1 MMSAANGQGNP
12 ASLAA
17 AGAGVL
23 LFIPIFLLL
32 LVWLAARFCCTG
44 PVMADRR
51 SYNVLS
57 ALGESWRMTSASQW
71 KLAAYFILIAIV
83 LLVIGVL
90 LSLIVGV
97 SDFATVAFPSSACGS
112 ASCWEQVWP

>member
-71 KLAAYFILIAIV
+71 KLAVYFILIAIV
-83 LLVIGVL
+83 LMVIGL
-90 LSLIVGV
+90 NLSMIVRVKGF
-97 SDFATVAFPSSACGS
+97 SPDAFPHRGS
-112 ASCWEQVWP
+112 LTWV